1 MARKERLDGYLTR
14 LNAVRYLGSHHRI
27 AGIHDNL
34 TVVFYPERIALCDK
48 KLVEQIAI
56 PVASI
61 RQLTALD
68 RDEIESQVTA
78 TRVIFLG
85 ALAWVAK
92 KSTKFSFLEIADQ
105 DGSWLF
111 AIPNLSSIELRS
123 GLDPVRRRYGIG
135 AAAATAPAADPAARI
150 QQLDELWSR
159 GLVSAEEY
167 QQQRARI
174 LSEL

>member
-1 MARKERLDGYLTR
+1 MASIDDK
-14 LNAVRYLGSHHRI
+14 NANQVWAVREKETFG
-27 AGIHDNL
+27 NQL
-34 TVVFYPERIALCDK
+34 TVE
-48 KLVEQIAI
+48 
-56 PVASI
+56 
-61 RQLTALD
+61 T
-68 RDEIESQVTA
+68 IEA

-135 AAAATAPAADPAARI
+135 AAAATDPAADPAARI